1 MREESVQQVCKS
13 EHISLKVCDR
23 ALCVIHTLTGRLSVE
38 TTAVTCLQ

>member
-23 ALCVIHTLTGRLSVE
+23 ALCVIHTGRLSVE
-38 TTAVTCLQ
+38 RTAVTCLQ